1 MDDGAKE
8 GHGDEIAHF
17 YNNIL
22 QREGKIAHQTQH
34 NQLQLYIDNNDMK
47 EMRKGEVD
55 SGIRHKERWTGLD
68 GRVNLHRNVASHRY
82 LYFVIHL

>member
-1 MDDGAKE
+1 MDGAKE

-22 QREGKIAHQTQH
+22 QREEKIAHQTQH
-34 NQLQLYIDNNDMK
+34 NQLQLYIDMM

-55 SGIRHKERWTGLD
+55 SDIRHKERWTVDWTGE
-68 GRVNLHRNVASHRY
+68 
-82 LYFVIHL
+82 

>member
-22 QREGKIAHQTQH
+22 QREAKIAHQTQH

-47 EMRKGEVD
+47 EMRKGKWIRAQ
-55 SGIRHKERWTGLD
+55 GIRKGGLDWTGE
-68 GRVNLHRNVASHRY
+68 
-82 LYFVIHL
+82 